1 MSKKLNPDKFI
12 YNSNVSFFSMISFKN
27 KTDENYKNLIVF
39 YLYNNNNNK
48 NKWSNFNLVA
58 DIKR

>member
-48 NKWSNFNLVA
+48 NK
-58 DIKR
+58 